1 VAARRT
7 RLGNGPLLKP
17 ARADGTAF
25 HGDQVE
31 RDLEGIEFSSVRA
44 AEQEALKAA
53 REMVAELVMQGQRI
67 QDKIFEIDDEDGN
80 RVLAVPFLSTVID

>member
-1 VAARRT
+1 MVMT
-7 RLGNGPLLKP
+7 RFYFHI
-17 ARADGTAF
+17 R

-31 RDLEGIEFSSVRA
+31 RDLEGIEFPSVQA